1 MEIRSEKLAVS
12 KRTNCVTLVNESA
25 LKCTTKNFPTV
36 SDLSDCSSLQIPEPQ
51 LDTQTAPKMSDE
63 RWESRG
69 ASVLRR
75 KGLGKHGERDAAE
88 VLFFGT

>member
-1 MEIRSEKLAVS
+1 MCGDKIRKISS

-25 LKCTTKNFPTV
+25 LKHSTKN
-36 SDLSDCSSLQIPEPQ
+36 LGDCSSLQIPEPQ
-51 LDTQTAPKMSDE
+51 PGTQTAHKMSDE

-69 ASVLRR
+69 ASMRR
-75 KGLGKHGERDAAE
+75 KKGLGRHGERDAAE